1 MRDEN
6 NAHILQKR
14 PTADVMLMK
23 NMCTVLLLCL
33 ASCSG
38 PGRALPETEI
48 LNSVISESERQ
59 AIMRKLE
66 SWDITRG
73 ISEIER
79 LSIDTFSVN
88 VQGKQHLVS
97 LREDGIHTE
106 GELTPSEMDSIKE
119 EANRHRSLLQFD
131 ISSIKQTSSNTVE
144 VMTGD
149 YGTATGE
156 VILLQRTGTVW
167 QVKSVTRWVE

>member
-1 MRDEN
+1 
-6 NAHILQKR
+6 
-14 PTADVMLMK
+14 
-23 NMCTVLLLCL
+23 
-33 ASCSG
+33 
-38 PGRALPETEI
+38 
-48 LNSVISESERQ
+48 
-59 AIMRKLE
+59 MRKLE
-66 SWDITRG
+66 SWDITTG

-119 EANRHRSLLQFD
+119 KANRHRSLLQFD

-149 YGTATGE
+149 FSTATGE

-167 QVKSVTRWVE
+167 QVKSVGRWVE

>member
-1 MRDEN
+1 MKTMR
-6 NAHILQKR
+6 AFFKR
-14 PTADVMLMK
+14 STADVMLMK
-23 NMCTVLLLCL
+23 NACTVLLLCL

-38 PGRALPETEI
+38 PGRAFPETEI

-66 SWDITRG
+66 SWDITTG
-73 ISEIER
+73 IGEIER
-79 LSIDTFSVN
+79 LSVDTFSVN
-88 VQGKQHLVS
+88 VRGSPHHVS
-97 LREDGIHTE
+97 LQEDGIHTE
-106 GELTPSEMDSIKE
+106 GELTPSDMDSIKE
-119 EANRHRSLLQFD
+119 KANRHRSLSQFD

-149 YGTATGE
+149 FGTATGE

-167 QVKSVTRWVE
+167 QVKSVGRWVE